1 MKPKQARLAQSALS
15 AQAPSYIECVART
28 LAEAPGPVSVEQLV
42 AAVSAERPVGK
53 GARSA
58 VYRAL
63 GKLYQAVPVA
73 AGRYGWLAHLLA
85 GATVRHPL
93 THEEAQRGYL
103 MLDELEHAVF
113 APQFFQTHRGD
124 GSSLVIKLVNGP
136 TISGH
141 AYIER
146 KTWSLGLGGDFVRW
160 VEDMGGQGR
169 DSIIIHVEDAAAGV
183 YVLRLQPRE
192 ARDETLIQHRNMEL
206 ALLAEETI
214 AEDRRSRAGMPP
226 WELAARL
233 VARGFYDDPIPPD
246 DLHFV
251 LHHFSLLHYSAGSGY
266 SLQTPAVDASAEP
279 RESRTANHVGAAP
292 QASSD
297 SFAWPADQDEFTADD
312 LLWLGPGG
320 DMHEEEDVWSY
331 DDDDVCEGYGEYL
344 ELFEQAGNNGKP
356 LSHRDYHLLEAE
368 LEYLVALETEFGALL
383 DEQSVRKSELANRLF
398 IDPDTFLDDYDDV
411 SDMSDFEDP
420 PFWQN

>member
-1 MKPKQARLAQSALS
+1 MKSNTQSELS
-15 AQAPSYIECVART
+15 AQVPSYVECIART
-28 LAEAPGPVSVEQLV
+28 LRESPEPVSVERLV

-73 AGRYGWLAHLLA
+73 AGRYGWLTHLLA
-85 GATVRHPL
+85 GATLRHPL
-93 THEEAQRGYL
+93 TNEEAQRGYL

-124 GSSLVIKLVNGP
+124 GRSLTIQLYNGP

-160 VEDMGGQGR
+160 IEEVGGQGR
-169 DSIIIHVEDAAAGV
+169 DSIIIQVEDAAAGV
-183 YVLRLQPRE
+183 YLLRMQPRE
-192 ARDETLIQHRNMEL
+192 ARDEAAIQHRNMHL
-206 ALLAEETI
+206 ALLAEEMV

-233 VARGFYDDPIPPD
+233 IARGFYDDPIPPD

-266 SLQTPAVDASAEP
+266 SLQTPAVDANAEP
-279 RESRTANHVGAAP
+279 LESRTANHVGAALQP
-292 QASSD
+292 PGD
-297 SFAWPADQDEFTADD
+297 PFTWPADQDELTADD
-312 LLWLGPGG
+312 LLWLGSGG
-320 DMHEEEDVWSY
+320 DMHEEDGWSY
-331 DDDDVCEGYGEYL
+331 EDDDVCEGYGEYL
-344 ELFEQAGNNGKP
+344 ELFEQAGNKGKP

-368 LEYLVALETEFGALL
+368 LEYLVALETEFGELL
-383 DEQSVRKSELANRLF
+383 AEQSARKTELANRLF